1 VGECVPARPNP
12 KRDEAAVRAVG
23 NIFSPVSSGR
33 ISADIVDQIKG
44 AIREGR
50 LSPGDRLPPERSL
63 AEQFGASRVT
73 VRDALRILEASG
85 LIEIRVGARGGAF
98 VTSPASEIV
107 AEGLANMIMLASLSA
122 EEVTEARFM
131 LELGMMPMVCERA
144 TEEDIEDLAEICE
157 RAEEALRN
165 KSYGVELSAE
175 FHTRLARCT
184 HNTAIEMIVNS
195 FHGPLLMSLLRAKSV
210 APEMGGRGVE
220 EHKELVEA
228 ISKRD
233 LKRAHWIMSQHLAR
247 TAERLGLSRLTERL
261 TRTGNPE

>member
-1 VGECVPARPNP
+1 VPATPETE
-12 KRDEAAVRAVG
+12 RDESGVRAVG

-33 ISADIVDQIKG
+33 ISAEIVDQIKR
-44 AIREGR
+44 AIREGQ
-50 LSPGDRLPPERSL
+50 LSPGDRLPPERTL

-98 VTSPASEIV
+98 VTAPASEIV

-144 TEEDIEDLAEICE
+144 TQDDIEALAEICE
-157 RAEEALRN
+157 RGEEALRN

-175 FHTRLARCT
+175 FHTRLARCA
-184 HNTAIEMIVNS
+184 HNSAIEMIVNT
-195 FHGPLLMSLLRAKSV
+195 FHGPLLMSLLRAKAI
-210 APEMGGRGVE
+210 APEMGGLGNE
-220 EHKELVEA
+220 EHKEIVEA
-228 ISKRD
+228 IRKRD
-233 LKRAHWIMSQHLAR
+233 PKRAHRIMSQHLAR
-247 TAERLGLSRLTERL
+247 TAQRLGLSRLTERL
-261 TRTGNPE
+261 TRTGNSQ

>member
-1 VGECVPARPNP
+1 VPATPETE
-12 KRDEAAVRAVG
+12 RDESGVRAVRD
-23 NIFSPVSSGR
+23 IFSPVSSGR
-33 ISADIVDQIKG
+33 ISAEIVDQIKR
-44 AIREGR
+44 AIREGQ
-50 LSPGDRLPPERSL
+50 LSPGDRLPPERTL

-98 VTSPASEIV
+98 VTAPASEIV
-107 AEGLANMIMLASLSA
+107 GEGLANMIMLASLSA

-144 TEEDIEDLAEICE
+144 TADDVAALAEICE
-157 RAEEALRN
+157 RAEQALQN
-165 KSYGVELSAE
+165 NSYGVELSAE
-175 FHTRLARCT
+175 FHTRLARCA

-195 FHGPLLMSLLRAKSV
+195 FHGPLLMSLLRAKAV

-220 EHKELVEA
+220 EHRELVDA
-228 ISKRD
+228 IRERD
-233 LKRAHWIMSQHLAR
+233 AKRAHRIMAQHLAR

-261 TRTGNPE
+261 TRTGNPQ

>member
-1 VGECVPARPNP
+1 MPAKPDP
-12 KRDEAAVRAVG
+12 ERDETAVRAVG
-23 NIFSPVSSGR
+23 DIFSPVSSGR
-33 ISADIVDQIKG
+33 ISAEIVDQIKR
-44 AIREGR
+44 AIREEQ
-50 LSPGDRLPPERSL
+50 LSPGDRLPPERTL

-98 VTSPASEIV
+98 VTAPASEIV
-107 AEGLANMIMLASLSA
+107 GEGLANMIMLASLSA

-144 TEEDIEDLAEICE
+144 TEEDIAALAEICE

-175 FHTRLARCT
+175 FHTRLARCA
-184 HNTAIEMIVNS
+184 HNTAVEMIVNS
-195 FHGPLLMSLLRAKSV
+195 FHGPLLMSLLRAKAV

-220 EHKELVEA
+220 EHEELVDA
-228 ISKRD
+228 IRERD
-233 LKRAHWIMSQHLAR
+233 AKRAHWIMAQHLAR

-261 TRTGNPE
+261 TRTGNPQ